1 MKIDLVIFFVFNIVY
16 CSDCL
21 EQWINKNLDDK
32 DKAIYLDLNVNDE
45 QINIYYYQDN
55 IKINTSNHILLS
67 NSKKTSKYIFKTN
80 QLFIDFPDKKFNN
93 YISNFFDLKK
103 IIRKFKSVDNNIYY
117 LKNNNNINK
126 MNLYFDNECVN
137 LDSVIVKDE
146 SFQLKI
152 NNIKTN
158 YLLNN
163 NLDSLFALNF
173 LNSDVIKY
181 DFRYEK

>member
-1 MKIDLVIFFVFNIVY
+1 MKINLVIFFVFNIVF
-16 CSDCL
+16 CLDCL
-21 EQWINKNLDDK
+21 EQWINENLDAK
-32 DKAIYLDLNVNDE
+32 DKVIYLDLNVNDE

-55 IKINTSNHILLS
+55 IKINTSNHTLLS

-80 QLFIDFPDKKFNN
+80 QLFIDFPDKNFNN

-103 IIRKFKSVDNNIYY
+103 NIRKFKSMDNNIYY
-117 LKNNNNINK
+117 LKKNNKLDK
-126 MNLYFDNECVN
+126 MKLYFDNECMN

-152 NNIKTN
+152 NNIKIN
-158 YLLNN
+158 YLLNK
-163 NLDSLFALNF
+163 NLDSLFVLNF